1 VAKTAFKKDFF
12 KLMNFDNAVFGKTM
26 ENVRKR
32 IRMTD
37 SSDEFEFVVK
47 IQTDKSGSIEIN
59 IQASPFLI
67 LDARFSPAV
76 SRCDIAAIIT

>member
-1 VAKTAFKKDFF
+1 
-12 KLMNFDNAVFGKTM
+12 MNNAVFGETM
-26 ENVRKR
+26 ENVSKR
-32 IRMTD
+32 IRLN

-47 IQTDKSGSIEIN
+47 MQTDKSGVIETS

-67 LDARFSPAV
+67 LEARFSPAV

>member
-1 VAKTAFKKDFF
+1 MAKSAFKKDFF
-12 KLMNFDNAVFGKTM
+12 KLMNNAVFGKTM

-32 IRMTD
+32 IRLN
-37 SSDEFEFVVK
+37 SSDEFELVVK
-47 IQTDKSGSIEIN
+47 MQTDKSGSIETN

-76 SRCDIAAIIT
+76 SRCDIAVIIT

>member
-1 VAKTAFKKDFF
+1 MAKTAFKKDFF

-32 IRMTD
+32 IRLN